1 MMEFDQSAEILLFR
15 SIDHPKGERNKDF
28 GGKATDVSAK
38 LHSGFSID
46 LSEAILS
53 TGRML
58 RPDDPSRSP
67 FFFAVKIGN
76 EDVAC
81 VSQRCWS

>member
-38 LHSGFSID
+38 LHSGAGDGGNGHDGGQARQSLVSD
-46 LSEAILS
+46 DHVYRSR
-53 TGRML
+53 TG
-58 RPDDPSRSP
+58 
-67 FFFAVKIGN
+67 
-76 EDVAC
+76 
-81 VSQRCWS
+81 